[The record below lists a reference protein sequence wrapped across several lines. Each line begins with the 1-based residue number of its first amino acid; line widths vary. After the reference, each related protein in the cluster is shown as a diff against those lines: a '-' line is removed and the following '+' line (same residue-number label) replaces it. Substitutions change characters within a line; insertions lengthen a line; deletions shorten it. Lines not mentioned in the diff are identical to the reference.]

1 MAARSVSA
9 RGLIALVA
17 LLLAACAPARA
28 PSAPATPQAAQ
39 GATDTAGSSPA
50 AAQANARAVETF
62 YRGKTLRFV
71 TGFSA
76 GGSFDNYTR
85 AIARHVA
92 KHIPGN
98 PTTVVDNVTGAGG
111 LIATNQVYNTAPKDG
126 TVILNLDGGLVLLQ
140 ALERPGIEFDARRFL
155 WLPSPGPDVQICW
168 ATAQSGW
175 NSLADAIGANRPMIL
190 GATGPGSF
198 PANNARI
205 LQAALGFN
213 LNLID
218 GYPGIS
224 QVRLAAEQGEVDGA
238 CHAYESIK
246 RAQASQLATG
256 EIKVIAQVGER
267 PWPGLEQ
274 VPNALDLAPTEDARR
289 LLRTGIVAPN
299 DVNRLFALPPGVP
312 PERVEALRQA
322 FEATFNDPD
331 FNAELSKANLDLY
344 PISVARI
351 TEVVELW
358 LGLSPEQKAELRTI
372 LQL

>member
-1 MAARSVSA
+1 MIRHFASA
-9 RGLIALVA
+9 LAL
-17 LLLAACAPARA
+17 LWLLAACAAPRA
-28 PSAPATPQAAQ
+28 PSAPPTPGATPAPSA
-39 GATDTAGSSPA
+39 PA
-50 AAQANARAVETF
+50 AGGPTAAAADARAVESF
-62 YRGKTLRFV
+62 YRGKTVRFV

-98 PTTVVDNVTGAGG
+98 PATIVDNVTGAGG
-111 LIATNQVYNTAPKDG
+111 LIATNQVYNVAPKDG
-126 TVILNLDGGLVLLQ
+126 TVVLNLDGGVILLQ
-140 ALERPGIEFDARRFL
+140 ALERPGIEFDARRFV

-168 ATAQSGW
+168 VTAQSGW
-175 NSLADAIGANRPMIL
+175 GSLSEAAGSQRPLIL

-205 LQAALGFN
+205 LQAALGLN

-218 GYPGIS
+218 GYPGIA
-224 QVRLAAEQGEVDGA
+224 QVRLAAEQGEVEGA

-246 RAQASQLATG
+246 RAQADQLASG
-256 EIKVIAQVGER
+256 EVKIVAQVAEK
-267 PWPGLEQ
+267 PWPGLER
-274 VPNALDLAPTEDARR
+274 VPNALDLARTDDARR

-312 PERVEALRQA
+312 AERVAALRQA
-322 FEATFNDPD
+322 FRATFDDPD
-331 FNAELSKANLDLY
+331 FNAELNKSSLDLY

-351 TEVVELW
+351 GEVVDLW
-358 LGLSPEQKAELRTI
+358 LGLSAEQKAELREI
-372 LQL
+372 LKL